1 MPRSFLP
8 STFLILSLA
17 CTGAELTT
25 EPPAIGAAA
34 AASPAAEEP
43 REVLAARVARAL
55 RDSAFR
61 AEVHR
66 ALAGSRHPEGKVQ
79 LSAFL
84 EGSAR
89 ARAVLARAGSRPLKA
104 AELAAGEQLEI
115 YLPVPAHRAAWRG
128 GADILVGSIG
138 QDGTTPVAFDASGRR
153 TQLDAAQP
161 PVTPVLAVV
170 PLESDLA
177 ERPGAASPAGICT
190 SCEGSSTAGGLY
202 MTASRLSETF
212 ESWLKGR
219 PEIEVLALG
228 QQGASDSLT
237 SYQCGGERA
246 AGAYYFD
253 QNSLDWSGDALILSQ
268 AQLDAYRAEHPGQ
281 SIRLFFMEDDDTS
294 CEIRADNADL
304 RRVIQT
310 VDSLARGYSGGTDA
324 TGPIGRVYRNYN
336 MLQKVYSVVAS
347 AVRTNDD
354 LIGNAVEDV
363 VAGEVRSGYNWIIKG
378 ENGRSNGAIRLEM
391 R

>member
-246 AGAYYFD
+246 TGAYYFD
-253 QNSLDWSGDALILSQ
+253 QNNLDWSGSALVMSRT
-268 AQLDAYRAEHPGQ
+268 QLDAYAAQHPGQ
-281 SIRLFFMEDDDTS
+281 ALRIFFMEDDDTP
-294 CEIRADNADL
+294 CQIRANNADL
-304 RRVIQT
+304 RELITT
-310 VDSLARGYSGGTDA
+310 VDSLVRGYAGGKEVPGD
-324 TGPIGRVYRNYN
+324 IGSLYRHFAVA
-336 MLQKVYSVVAS
+336 QKLYSVVAS
-347 AVRTNDD
+347 AIKSNDD

-363 VAGEVRSGYNWIIKG
+363 VTTERQAGFNWIIKG
-378 ENGRSNGAIRLEM
+378 DDGRTNGFIKLEM